1 MSTVTLNLPDAFELD
16 GKEISMIVAANLYQR
31 GKLTLGQAAEIA
43 GLTKRVFVELL
54 GRYGVSVFNHPESDL
69 NSDVKNA

>member
-16 GKEISMIVAANLYQR
+16 DKEISMIVATNLYER

-43 GLTKRVFVELL
+43 GLTKRAFAELL
-54 GRYGVSVFNHPESDL
+54 GRYKVSVFNYPASGL
-69 NSDVKNA
+69 TSDVKNA